1 MTTFMNTIEN
11 SITDFFTDLFKTILF
26 FLEETQ
32 QSLCV
37 SILHYIIF
45 IIGFYYFF
53 FYSKPGD
60 ISRILFLIFM
70 ILATLS
76 YYCFN
81 KCLAIVVEN
90 NLSNHKN
97 AIQSFMDKC
106 FGEDCEGN
114 VYSKGFLLSSTIL
127 LSIIVAHDYNI
138 I

>member
-1 MTTFMNTIEN
+1 MHTIEN
-11 SITDFFTDLFKTILF
+11 NITDFFTDLFKTILF

-32 QSLCV
+32 QSVCV
-37 SILHYIIF
+37 SILHYLIF
-45 IIGFYYFF
+45 IVGFYYFF
-53 FYSKPGD
+53 FYSTPGD

-90 NLSNHKN
+90 NLSKHKN
-97 AIQSFMDKC
+97 AIQAFMDKC

-114 VYSKGFLLSSTIL
+114 VYSKGFLLSGTIL
-127 LSIIVAHDYNI
+127 LSIIIAHDYNMI
-138 I
+138 

>member
-1 MTTFMNTIEN
+1 MNTFMNTIEN

-90 NLSNHKN
+90 NLSKHKN
-97 AIQSFMDKC
+97 AIQAFMDKC

>member
-1 MTTFMNTIEN
+1 MNTFMHTIEN
-11 SITDFFTDLFKTILF
+11 NITDFFTDLFKTILF

-32 QSLCV
+32 PSVCV
-37 SILHYIIF
+37 SILHYLIF
-45 IIGFYYFF
+45 IVGFYYFF
-53 FYSKPGD
+53 FYSTPGD

-90 NLSNHKN
+90 NLSKHKN
-97 AIQSFMDKC
+97 AIQAFMDKC

-114 VYSKGFLLSSTIL
+114 VYSKGFLLSGTIL
-127 LSIIVAHDYNI
+127 LSIIIAHDYNMI
-138 I
+138 

>member
-1 MTTFMNTIEN
+1 MNTFMNTIEHT
-11 SITDFFTDLFKTILF
+11 ITDFFTDLFKTILF

-90 NLSNHKN
+90 NLSKHKN
-97 AIQSFMDKC
+97 AIQTFMDKC

>member
-1 MTTFMNTIEN
+1 MNTFMHTIEN
-11 SITDFFTDLFKTILF
+11 NITDFFTDLFKTILF

-32 QSLCV
+32 QSVCV
-37 SILHYIIF
+37 SILHYLIF
-45 IIGFYYFF
+45 IVGFYYFF
-53 FYSKPGD
+53 FYSTPGD

-90 NLSNHKN
+90 NLSKHKN
-97 AIQSFMDKC
+97 AIQAFMDKC

-114 VYSKGFLLSSTIL
+114 VYSKGFLLSGTIL
-127 LSIIVAHDYNI
+127 LSIIIAHDYNMI
-138 I
+138 